1 MEAKPPMQQLRTP
14 MDPLASLAST
24 FSPLL
29 SPSPQHQQGSTFLLL
44 PLPVAAAARA
54 LTVLRRL
61 LLLATQAFI
70 SLFFIFLSA
79 LFPAPPP
86 PPYPPT
92 LPRIEPTGSPASD
105 TCAGRALAHVL
116 SVASRL
122 PVSSRKYELV
132 RGLAE
137 RLLDDNARDGGARV
151 AAVSRAA
158 LAGAFAR
165 TLRQLESAAAG
176 GEWPPGVELAVRAVR
191 TGMRWWWRP
200 AAAAAADEGF
210 GGPAAEKLAAEL
222 LWLGQKMAECGA
234 AREAVVQFGDA
245 ARLGS
250 RALVADPALQV
261 SLLRLAAV
269 HSERY
274 TVVLELVHNTIYFL
288 ALRTNVFAFYPLFSP
303 LLFFRNATVNIKTI
317 TRSPYSWACILTLV
331 NMISLKFLHSPLHVA
346 KGVFCGSFLCVLSS
360 QCIVFATCIYI
371 QAYLFSI
378 SKYCISSQ
386 SSRGRPQKM
395 CTFIPKE

>member
-274 TVVLELVHNTIYFL
+274 TVVLELVHNTIVFL
-288 ALRTNVFAFYPLFSP
+288 LKHANSTEFEQSAGGKDKAVVAQQRMAMLRSWLP
-303 LLFFRNATVNIKTI
+303 LLCRGSTGTDAPVLTGRERAEMVAVLEDLIDKL
-317 TRSPYSWACILTLV
+317 SWEQREEALSLWLHHFAACPDTDWPNLE
-331 NMISLKFLHSPLHVA
+331 
-346 KGVFCGSFLCVLSS
+346 
-360 QCIVFATCIYI
+360 TCYMRWY
-371 QAYLFSI
+371 AE
-378 SKYCISSQ
+378 
-386 SSRGRPQKM
+386 SRRLLA
-395 CTFIPKE
+395 